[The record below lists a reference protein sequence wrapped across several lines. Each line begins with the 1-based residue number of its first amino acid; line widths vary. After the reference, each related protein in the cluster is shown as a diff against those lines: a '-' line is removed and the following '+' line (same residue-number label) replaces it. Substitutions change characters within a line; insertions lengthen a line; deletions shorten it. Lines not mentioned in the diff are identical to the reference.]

1 MIMSLPSFKR
11 DCKPRKLVPKF
22 LQEKI
27 RQIRTKKK
35 ISEFDASS
43 SNFFLLRFSNQL
55 KLKPLTKTFPVEFK
69 FKLII
74 FS

>member
-1 MIMSLPSFKR
+1 MITSLPTVKM

-43 SNFFLLRFSNQL
+43 SNFFFATFFESIETLNFY
-55 KLKPLTKTFPVEFK
+55 KTLPVEFK
-69 FKLII
+69 FNKII